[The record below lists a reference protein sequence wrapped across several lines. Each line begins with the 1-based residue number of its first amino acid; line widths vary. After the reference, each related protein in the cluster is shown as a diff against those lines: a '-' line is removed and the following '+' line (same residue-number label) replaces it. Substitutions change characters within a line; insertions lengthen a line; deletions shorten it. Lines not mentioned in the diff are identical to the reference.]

1 MAGHDDDQSPLL
13 GSEPE
18 RDAATTSAAET
29 TPLLAG
35 DSSSAQ
41 LRYDGSSVDDDAAS
55 HHTRVSGS
63 DGASIRSTKKS
74 GRRWP
79 SIVAILI
86 LGLASVSIIV
96 LAYFVPAAVEEYAKR
111 GVVIE
116 PTNLSLESITTDG
129 VRARIQAN
137 FRLDGSRVK
146 NDQVRR
152 IGQTATW
159 IIRKLGTEQTTLSVY
174 LPDLSN
180 VLLGSAQ
187 IPPLVIDLVD
197 GHTTAIDFVADLVP
211 GDAEGIRSIANQWLE
226 GRLGSV
232 RLRGKADIALKTG
245 LIPLG
250 THTVSE
256 SLVFE
261 ANQLPDLPKY
271 DIDRIIFQEIDIPG
285 KSDRAMG
292 AELSISAYNNFPVQV
307 DIPPLAFEIF
317 VPNCNALDPVI
328 QVADA
333 ITAPVALR
341 PKSTVH
347 VDVNGT
353 VQELPDSLTAL
364 CPGSKSSPLD
374 LFLKQYLNGD
384 DAVVYVRGKKQS
396 LDGTP
401 DWISDILSSITV
413 PVPFPGRTFDNLI
426 KEFSL
431 TDVKFTLPD
440 PLADP
445 DEPESNPTVSGTI
458 LVTAALPSQMNFAIN
473 VTSVRANADVF
484 YHGDKLGELN
494 LDKWQ
499 AANSTM
505 TKATPDH
512 GTTLEIQSRIDNAP
526 LNVTDGDVLTEVIQ
540 KLLFGGDHVN
550 LKIKALVDIRVDTIL
565 GQLELKDVPAE
576 GKVPV
581 KRPNRVWNIRLIGT
595 ASAENLNVVAGN
607 NTNLVVGATWDPSL
621 GGETGLEIGRNLLSE
636 FVSGFNVSLT
646 VRAYR
651 GSIPLQPILGD
662 ALSKFNFTL
671 QAPRLALPGSGD
683 DDDTGDNDG
692 KEGTAKHSFIRDATF
707 HVFSSTA
714 SFILAS
720 PLVKNTLYIED
731 AKAARGMVP

>member
-1 MAGHDDDQSPLL
+1 MFC
-13 GSEPE
+13 
-18 RDAATTSAAET
+18 AANE
-29 TPLLAG
+29 
-35 DSSSAQ
+35 
-41 LRYDGSSVDDDAAS
+41 
-55 HHTRVSGS
+55 
-63 DGASIRSTKKS
+63 
-74 GRRWP
+74 
-79 SIVAILI
+79 
-86 LGLASVSIIV
+86 
-96 LAYFVPAAVEEYAKR
+96 
-111 GVVIE
+111 
-116 PTNLSLESITTDG
+116 
-129 VRARIQAN
+129 
-137 FRLDGSRVK
+137 
-146 NDQVRR
+146 
-152 IGQTATW
+152 
-159 IIRKLGTEQTTLSVY
+159 
-174 LPDLSN
+174 
-180 VLLGSAQ
+180 
-187 IPPLVIDLVD
+187 
-197 GHTTAIDFVADLVP
+197 
-211 GDAEGIRSIANQWLE
+211 
-226 GRLGSV
+226 
-232 RLRGKADIALKTG
+232 
-245 LIPLG
+245 
-250 THTVSE
+250 
-256 SLVFE
+256 
-261 ANQLPDLPKY
+261 LPDLPKY
-271 DIDRIIFQEIDIPG
+271 DIDRIIFQEISVPG

-292 AELSISAYNNFPVQV
+292 AELSISAYNDFPVQF

-374 LFLKQYLNGD
+374 LFLRQYLNGD

-484 YHGDKLGELN
+484 YHDDKLGELN

-512 GTTLEIQSRIDNAP
+512 DATLEIQSRIDNAP

-581 KRPNRVWNIRLIGT
+581 KRP
-595 ASAENLNVVAGN
+595 
-607 NTNLVVGATWDPSL
+607 
-621 GGETGLEIGRNLLSE
+621 
-636 FVSGFNVSLT
+636 
-646 VRAYR
+646 Y
-651 GSIPLQPILGD
+651 
-662 ALSKFNFTL
+662 
-671 QAPRLALPGSGD
+671 
-683 DDDTGDNDG
+683 
-692 KEGTAKHSFIRDATF
+692 
-707 HVFSSTA
+707 
-714 SFILAS
+714 
-720 PLVKNTLYIED
+720 
-731 AKAARGMVP
+731 